1 MSISNERT
9 KEIKMFRLLYIA
21 LMSTWF
27 ALFVLVFTHT
37 QVLADSHDVESDD
50 KKERASQSCGG

>member
-1 MSISNERT
+1 MYNKIL
-9 KEIKMFRLLYIA
+9 RLGYVT
-21 LMSTWF
+21 LMATWF
-27 ALFVLVFTHT
+27 ALFVLIFTHT

>member
-1 MSISNERT
+1 
-9 KEIKMFRLLYIA
+9 MFRLLYIA

-37 QVLADSHDVESDD
+37 QVLADSHDVKSDD

>member
-1 MSISNERT
+1 
-9 KEIKMFRLLYIA
+9 MFRLLYIA